1 MSRIVYLNG
10 KYYKESEAKI
20 SIFDRGLLFA
30 DSVYEVTAVIDNKLI
45 DFPAHIERLENSLN
59 ELEIKNI
66 FSYDLLLK
74 MHKDLV
80 NKNKF
85 SNKEGLI
92 YMQVSRGTIE
102 RDFLIKDKDVTP
114 NIFAFTQEKKL
125 TDVNY
130 KTNGLEIITRND
142 LRWQRK
148 DIKTTQ
154 LLFATLIKT
163 EAHKLGADDAWLI
176 DGDGFVN
183 EGTSNNAYIIDKNNN
198 IITRNLS
205 NKLLPGITRKTII
218 EVAKNLKLSIEERPF
233 TVKEA
238 LESNEAFISSASTL
252 IAPVTKIDKNNIG
265 KGQMGPITEILRE
278 TYIKISKNNSI

>member
-74 MHKDLV
+74 MHKELV
-80 NKNKF
+80 NKNQF

-114 NIFAFTQEKKL
+114 NIFSFTQEKKL

-163 EAHKLGADDAWLI
+163 EAYKLGADDAWLI
-176 DGDGFVN
+176 DSDGFVN

-205 NKLLPGITRKTII
+205 NKLLPGISRKTII
-218 EVAKNLKLSIEERPF
+218 EVAKKLKLSIEERPF

>member
-233 TVKEA
+233 TIKEA

-252 IAPVTKIDKNNIG
+252 IAPITKIDKNIIG
-265 KGQMGPITEILRE
+265 QGQMGPITEILRE

>member
-252 IAPVTKIDKNNIG
+252 IAPITKIDKNIIG
-265 KGQMGPITEILRE
+265 QGQMGPITEILRE

>member
-1 MSRIVYLNG
+1 MNRIVFLNG
-10 KYYKESEAKI
+10 KYIKENEAKI

-74 MHKDLV
+74 MHKKLV

-163 EAHKLGADDAWLI
+163 EAYKLGADDAWLI

-183 EGTSNNAYIIDKNNN
+183 EGTSNNAYIIDKNNK

-218 EVAKNLKLSIEERPF
+218 EVAKKLKLSIEERPF

-265 KGQMGPITEILRE
+265 KGHIGPITEILRE

>member
-1 MSRIVYLNG
+1 MNRIVFLNG
-10 KYYKESEAKI
+10 KYIKENEAKI

-30 DSVYEVTAVIDNKLI
+30 DSVYEVTAVLDNKLI
-45 DFPAHIERLENSLN
+45 DFPAHIKRLDNSLK
-59 ELEIKNI
+59 ELEIKNN
-66 FSYDLLLK
+66 FTDEFLLN
-74 MHKDLV
+74 MHKELV

-85 SNKEGLI
+85 SGKEGLI

-102 RDFLIKDKDVTP
+102 RDFLIKDNNIAP
-114 NIFAFTQEKKL
+114 NIFAFTQDKNL
-125 TDVNY
+125 TNINY
-130 KTNGLEIITRND
+130 KKNGLEIITKKD

-154 LLFATLIKT
+154 LLYATLIKT

-176 DGDGFVN
+176 DTDGFVN
-183 EGTSNNAYIIDKNNN
+183 EGTSNNAYIIDKKNN

-218 EVAKNLKLSIEERPF
+218 DVAQNLKLSIEERPF

-238 LESNEAFISSASTL
+238 LEANEAFISSASTL
-252 IAPVTKIDKNNIG
+252 IAPVTKIDSNTIG
-265 KGQMGPITEILRE
+265 KGKIGPITEILRE
-278 TYIKISKNNSI
+278 TYIKISKNNSM

>member
-1 MSRIVYLNG
+1 MNRIVFLNG
-10 KYYKESEAKI
+10 KYIKENEAKI

-74 MHKDLV
+74 MHKELV

-114 NIFAFTQEKKL
+114 NIFAFTQEKNL
-125 TDVNY
+125 TDVDY

-218 EVAKNLKLSIEERPF
+218 EVAKKLKLSIEERPF
-233 TVKEA
+233 TVKEV

-265 KGQMGPITEILRE
+265 KGHIGPITEILRE

>member
-20 SIFDRGLLFA
+20 SILDRGLLFA

-183 EGTSNNAYIIDKNNN
+183 EGTSNNSYIIDKNNN

-218 EVAKNLKLSIEERPF
+218 EVAKKLKLSIEERPF

-265 KGQMGPITEILRE
+265 QGQMGPITEILRE

>member
-1 MSRIVYLNG
+1 MNRIVFLNG
-10 KYYKESEAKI
+10 KYIKENEAKI

-74 MHKDLV
+74 MHKKLV

-114 NIFAFTQEKKL
+114 NIFAFTQEKNL
-125 TDVNY
+125 TDVDY

-183 EGTSNNAYIIDKNNN
+183 EGTSNNAYIIDKNNK

-218 EVAKNLKLSIEERPF
+218 EVAKKLKNVIL
-233 TVKEA
+233 
-238 LESNEAFISSASTL
+238 
-252 IAPVTKIDKNNIG
+252 KI
-265 KGQMGPITEILRE
+265 L
-278 TYIKISKNNSI
+278 

>member
-1 MSRIVYLNG
+1 MNRIVFLNG
-10 KYYKESEAKI
+10 KYIKENEAKI

-74 MHKDLV
+74 MHKELV

-154 LLFATLIKT
+154 LLFATIIKT

-218 EVAKNLKLSIEERPF
+218 EVAKKLKLSIEERPF

-265 KGQMGPITEILRE
+265 KGQMGPITEILRD

>member
-130 KTNGLEIITRND
+130 ETNGLEIITRND

-218 EVAKNLKLSIEERPF
+218 EVAKKLKLSIEERPF

>member
-114 NIFAFTQEKKL
+114 NIFAFTQEKNL
-125 TDVNY
+125 TDVDY

-163 EAHKLGADDAWLI
+163 EAYKLGADDAWLI

-218 EVAKNLKLSIEERPF
+218 EVAKKLKLSIEERPF

-265 KGQMGPITEILRE
+265 KGHIGPITEILRE

>member
-1 MSRIVYLNG
+1 MKRIVYVNN
-10 KYYKESEAKI
+10 KYIDEKNAKI
-20 SIFDRGLLFA
+20 SIFDRGLLFS

-45 DFPAHIERLENSLN
+45 DFPAHIDRLEKSLK
-59 ELEIKNI
+59 ELEIKNS
-66 FSYDLLLK
+66 FSYEFLLEI
-74 MHKDLV
+74 HKELI

-102 RDFLIKDKDVTP
+102 RDFLIKDNNIIP
-114 NIFAFTQEKKL
+114 NIFAFTQEKNL
-125 TDVNY
+125 TNVDF

-154 LLFATLIKT
+154 LLYATLIKT

-176 DGDGFVN
+176 DDDGFVN
-183 EGTSNNAYIIDKNNN
+183 EGTSNNAYIIDNNNN

-205 NKLLPGITRKTII
+205 NKLLPGITRKTLI

-233 TVKEA
+233 TIKEA

-265 KGQMGPITEILRE
+265 NGQMGTITKILRE

>member
-114 NIFAFTQEKKL
+114 NIFAFTQEKNL
-125 TDVNY
+125 TDVDY

-176 DGDGFVN
+176 DSDGFVN

-218 EVAKNLKLSIEERPF
+218 EVAKKLKLSIEERPF

-265 KGQMGPITEILRE
+265 QGQMGPITEILRE

>member
-1 MSRIVYLNG
+1 MNRIVFLNG
-10 KYYKESEAKI
+10 KYIKENEAKI

-74 MHKDLV
+74 MHKKLV

-114 NIFAFTQEKKL
+114 NIFAFTQEKNL
-125 TDVNY
+125 TDVDY

-163 EAHKLGADDAWLI
+163 EAYKLGADDAWLI

-183 EGTSNNAYIIDKNNN
+183 EGTSNNAYIIDKNNK

-218 EVAKNLKLSIEERPF
+218 EVAKKLKLSIEERPF

-265 KGQMGPITEILRE
+265 KGHIGPITEILRE

>member
-1 MSRIVYLNG
+1 MKRIVYVNN
-10 KYYKESEAKI
+10 KYIDEKNAKI
-20 SIFDRGLLFA
+20 SIFDRGLLFS

-45 DFPAHIERLENSLN
+45 DFPAHIDRLEKSLK
-59 ELEIKNI
+59 ELEIKNS
-66 FSYDLLLK
+66 FSYEFLLEV
-74 MHKDLV
+74 HKELI

-102 RDFLIKDKDVTP
+102 RDFLIKDNNITP
-114 NIFAFTQEKKL
+114 NIFAFTQEKNL
-125 TDVNY
+125 TNVDF

-154 LLFATLIKT
+154 LLYATLIKT

-176 DGDGFVN
+176 DDDGFVN
-183 EGTSNNAYIIDKNNN
+183 EGTSNNAYIIDNNNN

-205 NKLLPGITRKTII
+205 NKLLPGITRKTLI

-233 TVKEA
+233 TIKEA

-265 KGQMGPITEILRE
+265 NGQMGTITEILRE

>member
-1 MSRIVYLNG
+1 MNRIVFLNG
-10 KYYKESEAKI
+10 KYIKENEAKI

-74 MHKDLV
+74 MHKGLV

-114 NIFAFTQEKKL
+114 NIFAFTQEKNL
-125 TDVNY
+125 TDVDY

-163 EAHKLGADDAWLI
+163 EAYKLGADDAWLI

-218 EVAKNLKLSIEERPF
+218 EVAKKLKLSIEERPF

-265 KGQMGPITEILRE
+265 QGQMGPITEILRE